1 MATFSF
7 DQLNLSDVKA
17 SAGGGL
23 QAGRYI
29 CKVKAAALRDTAKGG
44 KQVEVNF
51 EDNQGGGVIRA
62 WINVHV
68 PESSEATRIGRE
80 QLKSLLVHGGHASP
94 DQPGDIKSLV
104 GLDVGVTV
112 KSESYQKN
120 GETRSGSKVHFFY
133 DPATGASASNDTAPP
148 AAARKFDDEIPF

>member
-7 DQLNLSDVKA
+7 DQLNLSAVRVFMG
-17 SAGGGL
+17 SSL

-29 CKVKAAALRDTAKGG
+29 CEVKDASLRDTSKGG

-51 EDNQGGGVIRA
+51 EDKQGAGSIRT
-62 WINVHV
+62 WLNVHV
-68 PESSEATRIGRE
+68 PDGAEATRIGRE
-80 QLKSLLVHGGHASP
+80 QLKSLLIYGGHASP

-104 GLDVGVTV
+104 GLSVGVAV
-112 KSESYQKN
+112 KKEDYQKN
-120 GETRSGSKVHFFY
+120 GETRSGSRVHFFY
-133 DPATGASASNDTAPP
+133 DPATGGTGANDAAPP